1 MKVTTG
7 HVGINV
13 TSLERSK
20 QFYMAA
26 FGLDIM
32 GDSTE
37 EGKKFVFLTD
47 GERLVLTLWEQSVG
61 RFDPKAPGL
70 HHLSFE
76 MDSVE
81 KLREAEAKIKDLG
94 AEFLYDGIV
103 AHGEGAPSGAFYFE
117 DPDGTRLEIYSA
129 DAGEGH
135 SAPSGEAP
143 T

>member
-47 GERLVLTLWEQSVG
+47 GERLVLTLWEQSEG
-61 RFDPKAPGL
+61 RVDLKTGPVRIF
-70 HHLSFE
+70 
-76 MDSVE
+76 
-81 KLREAEAKIKDLG
+81 KI
-94 AEFLYDGIV
+94 ER
-103 AHGEGAPSGAFYFE
+103 P
-117 DPDGTRLEIYSA
+117 
-129 DAGEGH
+129 
-135 SAPSGEAP
+135 
-143 T
+143 